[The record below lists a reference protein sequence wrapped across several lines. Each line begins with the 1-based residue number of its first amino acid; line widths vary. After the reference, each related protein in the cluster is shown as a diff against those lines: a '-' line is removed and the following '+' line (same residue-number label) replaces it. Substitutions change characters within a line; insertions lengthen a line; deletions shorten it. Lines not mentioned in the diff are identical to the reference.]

1 MEGKLA
7 YVMCRMTSLLL
18 LLYANV
24 EILEPENEN
33 SAIIYFLCMPI
44 ESQMKFCRL

>member
-18 LLYANV
+18 LYTNV

-33 SAIIYFLCMPI
+33 SAIIFFLCMLI

>member
-18 LLYANV
+18 DANV

-33 SAIIYFLCMPI
+33 SVIIYLLCTQI